1 MEENWYAVEQQVR
14 DRVTEAR
21 AAARLRALTE
31 GLAPPARRPH
41 SVGIAF
47 IRLAGWVWG
56 WATGLP
62 SAPSRAVA
70 NVKRRE
76 STNTLLAGKGSRP

>member
-14 DRVTEAR
+14 DRLTEAR

-41 SVGIAF
+41 SAGIAF
-47 IRLAGWVWG
+47 IRLAGWI
-56 WATGLP
+56 WARATELP
-62 SAPSRAVA
+62 STLSRAVA
-70 NVKRRE
+70 NAKRCATGRGAEVKLD
-76 STNTLLAGKGSRP
+76 S